1 MLTRMTIVLSESER
15 TALQRMAETDY
26 RYPRDVVRRLISE
39 AARARGMFQEQ
50 TEGRPS
56 DQEVSAPR
64 EA

>member
-1 MLTRMTIVLSESER
+1 
-15 TALQRMAETDY
+15 MAETDY